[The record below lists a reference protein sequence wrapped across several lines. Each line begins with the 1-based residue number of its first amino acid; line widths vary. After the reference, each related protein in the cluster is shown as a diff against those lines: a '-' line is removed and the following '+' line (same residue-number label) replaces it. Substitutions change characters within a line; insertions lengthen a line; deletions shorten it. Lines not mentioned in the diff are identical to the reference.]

1 MWNFGVGNNN
11 FHLLHFR
18 DTFKGELWLDWRS
31 ASLNARLEETLKLP
45 EEKENIFKIHTLEL
59 KRPRIAKEIS
69 QILTNE
75 LRWNFKAWR
84 AKDKKKIT

>member
-1 MWNFGVGNNN
+1 MWNFGVGNNH

-18 DTFKGELWLDWRS
+18 DTFKGELWLDWHS

-84 AKDKKKIT
+84 ANDKKKIT